1 MIVRL
6 LVPTDFSAESDNSLA
21 YAVALACQHNAKI
34 TLLHVCR
41 TGLFSIGKSKEK
53 EVAAL
58 SKMQKIMDQH
68 ATTTLQDGEIL
79 QMDAKVT
86 HGRTA
91 DEIIRF
97 AVKSKIS
104 FVIMGF
110 KGEGLSP
117 NSTLGHNTLEVIL
130 RSPIPVISIPE
141 NVQYTELKSI
151 AYTNHNARTE
161 NTNFNTVVKLAETYG
176 ADLIIIRTRS
186 KKQEDP
192 DTSRNVFS
200 HKKNIFKYQNI
211 SKFYAS
217 SDDLAE
223 SMSEFVQLN
232 KPNLIALGIH
242 EEQFF
247 NKMVRQ
253 LYGQEISPKYPIP
266 LLSISIM

>member
-6 LVPTDFSAESDNSLA
+6 LVPTDFSAESENSLA
-21 YAVALACQHNAKI
+21 YALAMACRHNAKI
-34 TLLHVCR
+34 TLLHVCK
-41 TGLFSIGKSKEK
+41 TGMFSLGKSKEK
-53 EVAAL
+53 EAIAL
-58 SKMQKIMDQH
+58 SRMQKIL
-68 ATTTLQDGEIL
+68 TEFEGVKTENNEPLQIDIRVL
-79 QMDAKVT
+79 
-86 HGRTA
+86 HGRAA

-97 AVKSKIS
+97 AVKSKIT
-104 FVIMGF
+104 FIVMAF

-130 RSPIPVISIPE
+130 RSPIPVVSIPE
-141 NVQYTELKSI
+141 NAHYSELTSI

-161 NTNFNTVVKLAETYG
+161 NTNFNTVVKLAEVYS
-176 ADLIIIRTRS
+176 ASLVIVRTRS

-192 DTSRNVFS
+192 DTARNVFS

-211 SKFYAS
+211 TKYYAG

-223 SMSEFVQLN
+223 SMAEFVQLHH
-232 KPNLIALGIH
+232 PNLIALGIH

-253 LYGQEISPKYPIP
+253 LYGQQIAQKYQIP